1 MKKILSIC
9 IPTYNGGKYLKY
21 NVNKLIGLSLKYNFD
36 ICVSDNAST
45 DDTQEYMLNLI
56 TKYNFIKYHR
66 NNENMGAAYNF
77 DCVLKMADTK
87 YIWLLGDDDEIFEDT
102 IEKIIIVLLKYNP
115 DICLL
120 NSLNDSKIES
130 KLYTDKNE
138 VMSYL
143 GLLLTCISNYIL
155 LKTLVE
161 KIELKKI
168 KNNAFPHTI
177 EILRLLNTNCKL
189 YCLNN
194 IQMRALNSE
203 IRYKN
208 KVIRYFFKDYHD
220 VIDNI
225 VGYSDKA
232 KKLFIKK
239 GYELFNIRFIIDLRI
254 KEAINFKCLYDFRSY
269 MHLIPFKLKIIFII
283 FSFIPKDFLRFIVN
297 LYKIIKRNVKYSA
310 NVIYYSLC

>member
-1 MKKILSIC
+1 MTKLLSVC
-9 IPTYNGGKYLKY
+9 IPTYNGGEYLKY
-21 NVNKLIGLSLKYNFD
+21 NVNKLIDMSLKYNFD

-45 DDTQEYMLNLI
+45 DGTQEFMLKLVS
-56 TKYNFIKYHR
+56 KYDFVKYHR
-66 NNENMGAAYNF
+66 NNENMGFANNTDY
-77 DCVLKMADTK
+77 VLKMADTE
-87 YIWLLGDDDEIFEDT
+87 YVWLLGDDDEIFKDT
-102 IEKIIIVLLKYNP
+102 IEKVIIVLSKYKP

-120 NSLNDSKIES
+120 NSLNDFKIES

-143 GLLLTCISNYIL
+143 GLLLTCISNYVL

-177 EILRLLNTNCKL
+177 EILRFLNLNCKV

-194 IQMRALNSE
+194 IQIKALNSE

-220 VIDNI
+220 IIDNI
-225 VGYSDKA
+225 NGYNDKA

-254 KEAINFKCLYDFRSY
+254 KNAINFKCLYDFRHY
-269 MHLIPFKLKIIFII
+269 MYLIPFKLKIIFII
-283 FSFIPKDFLRFIVN
+283 FSCIPKGFLNFTVDV
-297 LYKIIKRNVKYSA
+297 YKRVKRNVKHIV
-310 NVIYYSLC
+310 NVVCC